1 MQRPKT
7 VLARKPAAWLTAQ
20 AQLGFTKT
28 TGLGGHAGSWDP
40 LYAQYA
46 ASPSST
52 PPTDRLAKRARRAVS
67 NAGPA

>member
-46 ASPSST
+46 A
-52 PPTDRLAKRARRAVS
+52 
-67 NAGPA
+67 